1 MTRRPKEETA
11 VQAEALIW
19 KHVPLSALLGICSC
33 NADVD
38 ANVKTELQNRK
49 LVLQSI
55 VQRGWY
61 F

>member
-1 MTRRPKEETA
+1 MTQTTQGRK
-11 VQAEALIW
+11 
-19 KHVPLSALLGICSC
+19 SGI